1 MVGQVDWS
9 DKVPTFPN
17 AANQFRYYYFMGWSV
32 RQIGQKIVST
42 HPNTANQF
50 SLRVLG
56 THKVKVNIENKKKKQ
71 ISKRGKKSICK
82 TGKLISDQ
90 FVIRK
95 P

>member
-1 MVGQVDWS
+1 MVGQMNWPN
-9 DKVPTFPN
+9 KVPTFPN
-17 AANQFRYYYFMGWSV
+17 ATNQFRDYYVMGRSV
-32 RQIGQKIVST
+32 CQIGQKIVST

-56 THKVKVNIENKKKKQ
+56 TYKVKVNIENKKKQ
-71 ISKRGKKSICK
+71 ISKSGKESICR

>member
-1 MVGQVDWS
+1 MVSQMNWS
-9 DKVPTFPN
+9 TKVPSFPN
-17 AANQFRYYYFMGWSV
+17 ATNQFRYYYFMGRSV
-32 RQIGQKIVST
+32 CQIGQKIVST

-50 SLRVLG
+50 SLRVLA
-56 THKVKVNIENKKKKQ
+56 TYKVKVNIENKKKQ

-82 TGKLISDQ
+82 TGKLIRNQ

>member
-1 MVGQVDWS
+1 MVGQMTYWS
-9 DKVPTFPN
+9 NKVPTLSN
-17 AANQFRYYYFMGWSV
+17 AINQFRHYYFLAWSV

-56 THKVKVNIENKKKKQ
+56 TYKVKENIEKKQ
-71 ISKRGKKSICK
+71 ISKRGKEIISR

>member
-1 MVGQVDWS
+1 MVGQVNWS

-17 AANQFRYYYFMGWSV
+17 AANKFRYYYFMGRSV
-32 RQIGQKIVST
+32 CQIGQKIVST

-56 THKVKVNIENKKKKQ
+56 TYKVKVNIENKKKQ
-71 ISKRGKKSICK
+71 ISKCGKESICR
-82 TGKLISDQ
+82 TGLLISDQ